1 MDLEKVFAVIS
12 WPAPQSTLDIQTF
25 LSLAN
30 FYRRF
35 IKDFSKTIAPI
46 TKLLQKNVQF
56 HWNIAVDKAFK
67 TLKKALTTAPI
78 LKHFNYARPAVVEA
92 DASDFAQG
100 GVLSQC
106 NDDGFLHPVT
116 FHS

>member
-30 FYRRF
+30 FYQQF
-35 IKDFSKTIAPI
+35 IKDFSKTITPI

-56 HWNIAVDKAFK
+56 HWNITVDKAFK
-67 TLKKALTTAPI
+67 TLKKVFTTASI
-78 LKHFNYARPAVVEA
+78 LKHFDYARPAVVKA
-92 DASDFAQG
+92 NISDF
-100 GVLSQC
+100 
-106 NDDGFLHPVT
+106 T
-116 FHS
+116 